1 MKRYVLDCE
10 LLRDCRQRSGPIGG
24 TGRRDSGR
32 FVADNTTLR
41 AGKYT
46 IGPIKMSGST
56 IPFRSGDNGS
66 PLGGGVRPQVLA
78 RNAARL
84 DA

>member
-10 LLRDCRQRSGPIGG
+10 LLRDCRQRSGPMGG

-32 FVADNTTLR
+32 FVADNTTLH

-46 IGPIKMSGST
+46 LGPINMSGST

-66 PLGGGVRPQVLA
+66 PLGGGVRPQV
-78 RNAARL
+78 
-84 DA
+84 